1 MQMQTQAHEL
11 TDAKARDREMID
23 ALVKAQDDYE
33 ASRIEDVT
41 WGEGPG
47 HRSTVAC
54 RDSAALEAFGETV
67 GNALWTL
74 YRDCEDEPGH
84 YDPADAFHDFLP
96 GPAIVAAAARLALHR
111 KRHERTLRQA
121 RLTADLAMEQ
131 PA

>member
-1 MQMQTQAHEL
+1 MPTASEHQT
-11 TDAKARDREMID
+11 AKAREREMIG

-33 ASRIEDVT
+33 VSRIEDVR

-74 YRDCEDEPGH
+74 YRDCADEPGH

-111 KRHERTLRQA
+111 KRHERTFRQA
-121 RLTADLAMEQ
+121 RLSAEME
-131 PA
+131 AV